1 MYAFETRS
9 CYGANMDGNHGPAAS
24 CSLPNSEVTW
34 ITRHIL
40 FESHEEDKIKSLLRE
55 VPTNREREWNNPVPI
70 MHIHRLAS
78 RGSGGM
84 LHVRKT

>member
-1 MYAFETRS
+1 
-9 CYGANMDGNHGPAAS
+9 MDGNHGPAAS

-55 VPTNREREWNNPVPI
+55 VPTNREREWNNPVPT

-78 RGSGGM
+78 GGRGGGA
-84 LHVRKT
+84 VGAG